1 MKKLLSV
8 VATVA
13 LSLGSVLG
21 MSSAALAVPV
31 SYELTASSTSL
42 AAGETATLATNAPE
56 DAIAAIFVDGVIAG
70 DTLAASALN
79 GAEYAWGWGVS
90 DNSVAHTLSI
100 RIYEPGTAD
109 IAADT
114 VSAAAVDVVFAA
126 QEAVEPEEKTD
137 DAPGLALVAD
147 GANITNIAKLC
158 DWNSNSRYIDMRTN
172 SVIFGDVCLTSG
184 GISDASTELRGD
196 AYDVFGLVFTR
207 DVGSAIDAAEYIFT
221 ADTEPVVTDHSVT
234 FTDQGVWS
242 STESAFVDVTVERL
256 FMGSWVTWNTSVVLA
271 GTNTPANIDIQI
283 GGNLGSDS
291 STRVTPLPPS
301 GTLTDDDF
309 QLSDPALLW
318 VSEGAFAQS
327 EDTDE
332 ISFGFGVTTSA
343 SLSNALIDYRSCP
356 DRAAIDAYAARVF
369 ANFATTYNTALEAAP
384 GACGF
389 VFDAPAFAYS
399 IGEEV
404 DETFAL
410 TLTGMDALRDGF
422 SSDVW
427 NLPEGLDGEILTDDA
442 GLPVA
447 FHLYGV
453 PDELFDDSIFVALG
467 QQQNPARD
475 MSQPIVAI
483 ELLPGTVTHD
493 VVLSQE
499 FAANIGDVAAG
510 TEIRASAL
518 GLEAESG
525 WTQTVRSTPQQIATG
540 DADALGAVGGA
551 GLIPAG
557 LAAGWHTSTLAGT
570 SYLGDSVTNVMW
582 FKLDASGRL
591 LEIRSTAPDQPVP
604 AAPNASLAST
614 GSNTTAGVSIAVLAA
629 LGLGAALAV
638 AGRRRTATK

>member
-1 MKKLLSV
+1 
-8 VATVA
+8 
-13 LSLGSVLG
+13 
-21 MSSAALAVPV
+21 
-31 SYELTASSTSL
+31 
-42 AAGETATLATNAPE
+42 
-56 DAIAAIFVDGVIAG
+56 
-70 DTLAASALN
+70 
-79 GAEYAWGWGVS
+79 
-90 DNSVAHTLSI
+90 
-100 RIYEPGTAD
+100 
-109 IAADT
+109 
-114 VSAAAVDVVFAA
+114 
-126 QEAVEPEEKTD
+126 
-137 DAPGLALVAD
+137 
-147 GANITNIAKLC
+147 
-158 DWNSNSRYIDMRTN
+158 
-172 SVIFGDVCLTSG
+172 
-184 GISDASTELRGD
+184 
-196 AYDVFGLVFTR
+196 
-207 DVGSAIDAAEYIFT
+207 
-221 ADTEPVVTDHSVT
+221 
-234 FTDQGVWS
+234 
-242 STESAFVDVTVERL
+242 
-256 FMGSWVTWNTSVVLA
+256 MGSWVTWNTSVVLA

-283 GGNLGSDS
+283 DGNLGSDG
-291 STRVTPLPPS
+291 STRVTPLGAR
-301 GTLTDDDF
+301 GTLTDDNF

-318 VSEGAFAQS
+318 VSAGAFAQGDYS
-327 EDTDE
+327 DQ
-332 ISFGFGVTTSA
+332 ISFDFGVTTSA

-356 DRAAIDAYAARVF
+356 DRDAIDAYAAEVY
-369 ANFATTYNTALEAAP
+369 ANFAATYNTALQAAP
-384 GACGF
+384 GSCGF
-389 VFDAPAFAYS
+389 TFDAPAFAYS

-422 SSDVW
+422 SSAVW

-447 FHLYGV
+447 FRLYGV

-582 FKLDASGRL
+582 FKLDTSGRL